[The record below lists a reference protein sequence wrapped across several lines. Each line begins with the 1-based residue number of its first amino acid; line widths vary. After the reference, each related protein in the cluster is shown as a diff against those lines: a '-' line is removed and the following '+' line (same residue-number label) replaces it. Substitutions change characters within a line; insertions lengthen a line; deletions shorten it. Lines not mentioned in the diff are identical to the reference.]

1 MRVATREVIAVERNG
16 QPSSETIE
24 TNHDATPSAVASFGN
39 AADLTATARSRI
51 AAQPACADTPHF
63 CALKLTMSDRDRI
76 RGQDLRTYNFE
87 NGVSRAIPIR
97 SGHRAVKVRYADLSP
112 ADDPSGVAQ
121 DIYGNDAPTSHFATA
136 KNLTTYGRDLLPVA
150 AFVSAGDQ
158 STTNLVFEWPLSD
171 EDFPSS
177 SELLS
182 AFSITAG
189 GSPATDLSV
198 TRDSNADNRLIFEHH
213 ALTPGDIVTIS
224 YAKPTSGNI
233 LKGTRGIEV
242 ASFTGYPVGNPPLP
256 LALKSAVILSGGYTM
271 DLRFT
276 RDLDPTAV
284 PPTDSFR
291 ALSGGITHTVDR
303 IEFDPDDP
311 RVVRLFAS
319 LTPFSLAGTPKT
331 IQYTRPANGGLR
343 SAGGVEVADFFA
355 NAVSSTDPL
364 LTVDDVT
371 VTEGEDATA
380 DFTVRLTPAATAT
393 VTVDYATE
401 DASAMAPGDYTAT
414 SGTLTFD
421 AGETEKTVSVPIVD
435 DSVEDDGETFN
446 LRLSNPSGGD
456 AVLAP
461 RTFGIARIGNDESGT
476 PAVTPLTAE
485 LSGAPDA
492 HGGEAFTVELAF
504 SEELPLSYRTLQGGD
519 GQAGAI
525 AVTGGAVTRA
535 ARVAAGENRRWTVT
549 VEPDGTDDVTLT
561 LPATTDCEAADA
573 ICTED
578 DRPLAA
584 AVTATVP
591 NAAPVVDTPF
601 TVRLAGAPAEH
612 DGSNA
617 VSFEVH
623 FSEEPHQ
630 YSFRTLRDETL
641 DIRQGG
647 TRLAPYVKRK
657 NKPSNRAWTVTV
669 EPASKADLT
678 VAIAAVADCAAPG
691 AVCNGDGEP
700 LSNAVSATVLGPP
713 GLSVADARVE
723 EAAGAVMDFAVTMS
737 RASAS
742 TVTVDY
748 ATSDGTATAG
758 ADYTASSGTLS
769 FAPGETSKTV
779 SVPVLDDAHDDGG
792 ETFALTLSNVSGG
805 NAWLEDASATG
816 TIENAD
822 AMPRAWIARFG
833 RTVADQVIEA
843 VQSRMRAPRTPGAEV
858 SLGGRRIGLGPLFG
872 AEGGAE
878 GGAGERGG
886 DAAARKAGE
895 SEGEAEAAREARGLA
910 EWLRGGGDAERR
922 AGGGSIAM
930 TERELLLGSS
940 FSLTAAAGAGPGGT
954 VSLWGR
960 GAVSRFDGREGRMTL
975 DGEVA
980 SGMLGADWSQGRT
993 AAGLIVGHSR
1003 GEGGYRAGSGGS
1015 GSGSGT
1021 GGTVSSTLT
1030 GLYPWGRYA
1039 LTDRIEVWGVAGYG
1053 EGTLTLTPD
1062 DGPAIRTDLDL
1073 AMGAV
1078 GLRGVVVEAPET
1090 GGPELA
1096 VKTDAMGVRTSTAKV
1111 RGLSAAE
1118 AEVTRL
1124 RLGLEGSWPVRFE
1137 GGGVLTPSLE
1147 VGVRHDGGDAET
1159 GFGADIGGGIAWSDP
1174 QRGLSA
1180 EFRGRGLLSHEASGF
1195 RERGLSGSLS
1205 FDPRPDTGRG
1215 LALTLSQTMG
1225 AQASGGMDAL
1235 LGRGTMTGLAA
1246 NDPGSGSGA
1255 GGGGGDDLANRR
1267 FEMRLGYGFSALGD
1281 RFTSTPEVGVGF
1293 SNGSRDYSLGWKLV
1307 REARAGDPGA
1317 LELALEAT
1325 RRENDNAAPDAGR
1338 AEHAVGVRLTARW

>member
-1 MRVATREVIAVERNG
+1 MR
-16 QPSSETIE
+16 
-24 TNHDATPSAVASFGN
+24 
-39 AADLTATARSRI
+39 LL
-51 AAQPACADTPHF
+51 AQ
-63 CALKLTMSDRDRI
+63 
-76 RGQDLRTYNFE
+76 RT
-87 NGVSRAIPIR
+87 
-97 SGHRAVKVRYADLSP
+97 
-112 ADDPSGVAQ
+112 
-121 DIYGNDAPTSHFATA
+121 
-136 KNLTTYGRDLLPVA
+136 
-150 AFVSAGDQ
+150 
-158 STTNLVFEWPLSD
+158 
-171 EDFPSS
+171 
-177 SELLS
+177 
-182 AFSITAG
+182 
-189 GSPATDLSV
+189 
-198 TRDSNADNRLIFEHH
+198 
-213 ALTPGDIVTIS
+213 
-224 YAKPTSGNI
+224 
-233 LKGTRGIEV
+233 
-242 ASFTGYPVGNPPLP
+242 
-256 LALKSAVILSGGYTM
+256 
-271 DLRFT
+271 
-276 RDLDPTAV
+276 
-284 PPTDSFR
+284 
-291 ALSGGITHTVDR
+291 GGIALIR
-303 IEFDPDDP
+303 
-311 RVVRLFAS
+311 
-319 LTPFSLAGTPKT
+319 
-331 IQYTRPANGGLR
+331 
-343 SAGGVEVADFFA
+343 
-355 NAVSSTDPL
+355 
-364 LTVDDVT
+364 
-371 VTEGEDATA
+371 
-380 DFTVRLTPAATAT
+380 
-393 VTVDYATE
+393 
-401 DASAMAPGDYTAT
+401 
-414 SGTLTFD
+414 
-421 AGETEKTVSVPIVD
+421 
-435 DSVEDDGETFN
+435 
-446 LRLSNPSGGD
+446 
-456 AVLAP
+456 
-461 RTFGIARIGNDESGT
+461 NDESLT
-476 PAVTPLTAE
+476 PAVTPLTAAFT
-485 LSGAPDA
+485 GAPA
-492 HGGEAFTVELAF
+492 GHGGEPFTVELAF
-504 SEELPLSYRTLQGGD
+504 SEELSLSYRTLQGGD
-519 GQAGAI
+519 GQAGVI

-578 DRPLAA
+578 DRPLSAA
-584 AVTATVP
+584 ATATVP
-591 NAAPVVDTPF
+591 NAAPSDTPVQDTPF

-617 VSFEVH
+617 VSFEVQ

-678 VAIAAVADCAAPG
+678 VAVAAAADCAAPG

-737 RASAS
+737 RASTS

-1118 AEVTRL
+1118 AGVTRL

-1255 GGGGGDDLANRR
+1255 GGGGDDLANRR

-1325 RRENDNAAPDAGR
+1325 RHENDNAAPDAGR